1 LTQSSNNNGTIL
13 TKETLIGLGASSIA
27 QIVMDE
33 VANEPKAFD
42 RIAKAVE
49 EVLNAKSA
57 VAAAA
62 TPSSE
67 EEPYMVGSSP
77 ELRKVYDVIRKIANT
92 EAPILITGESG
103 TGKELAARAIHERS
117 PYAGGPFVA
126 INCAA
131 LPPTL
136 MASELFGHEKGAFT
150 GADQARIGR
159 IQAAEGGTVL
169 LDEIGD
175 LPMDM
180 QSHLLRFLQ
189 ERTID
194 RVGGTQPIKVNV
206 RVVAATNVDLKKAV
220 AEGRFREDLLY
231 RLDVLALEL
240 PPLRARGED
249 VDLLTTFFMRKFS
262 QEMGRSLNGLTD
274 DAIEAVRDY
283 SWPGNVRELIS
294 CVRRAVVM
302 ADGDWITADNLGV
315 PWRQGK
321 TTQAPA
327 ADSLLNAE
335 PVADHSDTVP
345 GVAFTD
351 RNNLPS
357 LDKARREMEENLL
370 QSALTFH
377 DRNIKKTAEHLGVSR
392 VTLYRLMEKY
402 CITSDAGVRH

>member
-1 LTQSSNNNGTIL
+1 LTQSSKNNGTVL
-13 TKETLIGLGASSIA
+13 TKDALIGLGAPRIA
-27 QIVMDE
+27 QIILDE
-33 VANEPKAFD
+33 VACEPKALD
-42 RIAKAVE
+42 RISKAVE
-49 EVLNAKSA
+49 EVLKSDYNGVDNGHGGA
-57 VAAAA
+57 
-62 TPSSE
+62 E
-67 EEPYMVGSSP
+67 DEPYMVGSSP
-77 ELRKVYDVIRKIANT
+77 ALRRVYDTIRKIANT

-117 PYAGGPFVA
+117 PYAGGPFIA

-136 MASELFGHEKGAFT
+136 MASELFGHEKGSFT
-150 GADQARIGR
+150 GADQARVGR

-194 RVGGTQPIKVNV
+194 RVGGTHPIKVNV
-206 RVVAATNVDLKKAV
+206 RVIAATNVDLKKAV
-220 AEGRFREDLLY
+220 AEGKFREDLLY

-240 PPLRARGED
+240 PPLRERGED
-249 VDLLTTFFMRKFS
+249 VDLLTTFFMRKFAD
-262 QEMGRSLNGLTD
+262 EMGRSMRGLTES
-274 DAIEAVRDY
+274 ALEVVRSY
-283 SWPGNVRELIS
+283 TWPGNIRELIS

-302 ADGDWITADNLGV
+302 AEGDWITEENLGV
-315 PWRQGK
+315 PWREGRKSEAAVNENVVAEEEQN
-321 TTQAPA
+321 APA
-327 ADSLLNAE
+327 LEFA
-335 PVADHSDTVP
+335 
-345 GVAFTD
+345 D

-357 LDKARREMEENLL
+357 LDEARRTMEENLL
-370 QSALTFH
+370 QNALSFH

-402 CITSDAGVRH
+402 CITPGDEVRH